1 MNSTADRSN
10 GRILKNYIYANI
22 SLHKLAKI
30 LIEDWQIADRQRFP
44 SVYKLFSLNC
54 PRYGAQ
60 INAFIDMLGDLDLLP
75 PSQWNPKAIHAGG
88 KSLADAICR
97 VQPRYVFCGHLHTC
111 KDKYLKLDNTEIY
124 NVSILD
130 NNYKKIYEPLYLNI

>member
-1 MNSTADRSN
+1 MNSTADRNN
-10 GRILKNYIYANI
+10 GRILKNYIYAKI

-60 INAFIDMLGDLDLLP
+60 INAFID
-75 PSQWNPKAIHAGG
+75 
-88 KSLADAICR
+88 
-97 VQPRYVFCGHLHTC
+97 
-111 KDKYLKLDNTEIY
+111 
-124 NVSILD
+124 ILD
-130 NNYKKIYEPLYLNI
+130 IIGIFYILL

>member
-1 MNSTADRSN
+1 MISTADRSN
-10 GRILKNYIYANI
+10 GMILKNYIYANI

-60 INAFIDMLGDLDLLP
+60 INAFID
-75 PSQWNPKAIHAGG
+75 
-88 KSLADAICR
+88 
-97 VQPRYVFCGHLHTC
+97 
-111 KDKYLKLDNTEIY
+111 
-124 NVSILD
+124 ILD
-130 NNYKKIYEPLYLNI
+130 IIGIFYILL

>member
-44 SVYKLFSLNC
+44 SIYKLFSLNC

-60 INAFIDMLGDLDLLP
+60 INAFIDIKYYWYILYPIIKEINSEVLSEYDNYLYNEIKNSLL
-75 PSQWNPKAIHAGG
+75 
-88 KSLADAICR
+88 
-97 VQPRYVFCGHLHTC
+97 
-111 KDKYLKLDNTEIY
+111 
-124 NVSILD
+124 
-130 NNYKKIYEPLYLNI
+130 